1 VSRLP
6 VVPGHRDQRRDDHLR
21 PATAYSENWEYAPFF
36 IGSSLAKWAV
46 AFIFIP
52 AFYRYEVTTIYQ
64 FLLHRFGQKS
74 QVTASIFFF
83 ITRLAGS
90 GARLTMTA
98 LAVGYLMGWSL
109 VPTIVIFSVE
119 SILYIATGGVKAV
132 VWTNVF
138 QAAMIAMALVN
149 LVLLLLIETKR
160 LALGWSWLVI
170 VGTAGTIVLALLFSL
185 PAGSRSAERLRT
197 ASR

>member
-64 FLLHRFGQKS
+64 FLLHRF
-74 QVTASIFFF
+74 VAD
-83 ITRLAGS
+83 
-90 GARLTMTA
+90 GA
-98 LAVGYLMGWSL
+98 
-109 VPTIVIFSVE
+109 
-119 SILYIATGGVKAV
+119 
-132 VWTNVF
+132 NVM
-138 QAAMIAMALVN
+138 AMIAMALVN